1 MPEYRIMEV
10 GPQGGRYNERRVF
23 APSASEA
30 LAIVREKTNG
40 SVQSGRVV
48 YVLGKVDECMPILS
62 DYRGGRGIAE
72 ADC

>member
-40 SVQSGRVV
+40 SIRPGRAV
-48 YVLGKVDECMPILS
+48 YVLGKVEV
-62 DYRGGRGIAE
+62 Y
-72 ADC
+72 ADSQRLPRRTRNCQS